1 MSAKKYKVGLTWGAW
16 CPLHFGHINLFI
28 NAKKICERLI
38 VCLSDD
44 TYIKKHK
51 GYAPPVKFASRRR
64 HLQSIKEI
72 DQISVQSLKFG
83 KKQAVARFKPDI
95 LIVGSDWKGRGY
107 GGLNLG
113 VPVVYLPHTKGISST
128 ILRKSGLCGKIKK
141 GRI

>member
-1 MSAKKYKVGLTWGAW
+1 MKKYNIGLTFGSF

-28 NAKKICERLI
+28 NAKKICKKLI

-44 TYIKKHK
+44 AYIKKHK
-51 GYAPPVKFASRRR
+51 GYTPPVKFASRKR

-83 KKQAVARFKPDI
+83 KKQAVARFKPDA
-95 LIVGSDWKGRGY
+95 LIVGSDWTPQTFTGA
-107 GGLNLG
+107 NLG
-113 VPVVYLPHTKGISST
+113 IPVVYLKHTDNISST
-128 ILRKSGLCGKIKK
+128 ILRKQMTCEIINK